1 MTSRPLIGSDRSV
14 KSEKELSEF
23 IERRKEQRKRAKA
36 SSAEPWQ
43 QSLKLATLIKS
54 QGTSFWGRLLEK
66 LESTVSALHEIDFTG
81 SVSPFGED
89 IVRVSVNNRSL
100 APIHSCHSWTD
111 LVRDGD
117 RIRCSVLNGGI
128 YYLDFVA
135 ISDAEL
141 ALQDIQ
147 QNGDSMDEEKTAV
160 YVIERMVN
168 IIERVPVDS

>member
-1 MTSRPLIGSDRSV
+1 
-14 KSEKELSEF
+14 
-23 IERRKEQRKRAKA
+23 
-36 SSAEPWQ
+36 
-43 QSLKLATLIKS
+43 
-54 QGTSFWGRLLEK
+54 
-66 LESTVSALHEIDFTG
+66 
-81 SVSPFGED
+81 
-89 IVRVSVNNRSL
+89 
-100 APIHSCHSWTD
+100 
-111 LVRDGD
+111 
-117 RIRCSVLNGGI
+117 LNGGI